1 MSGGFW
7 KKRRDKSGADDVA
20 GDPDLMEDVPVLP
33 PEFQDQ
39 DFSSVAEQAYDPDP
53 EYDQAYGEQY
63 VEPDTG
69 HAPDDF
75 GGSDA
80 PDVSGTYDNQVEYDR
95 IYPRSPAE
103 AIQPEAAPL
112 PPSVKRKQNRIVRAL
127 NGIIAAIIFFLLI
140 GAGIMFVG
148 FRQFTAVGPL
158 TETRN
163 IVIPHGD
170 SLTSIATR
178 LEREGVIVDAYMF
191 LAGVSVARA
200 SNQLKAGEYL
210 FRENMSMRDVMQTLI
225 EGKSILH
232 GVTLPEGRTSLQ
244 IVEILRADPIL
255 LGEITDIPPE
265 GSLLPET
272 YKFTRGD
279 ERQTIITRM
288 HQAQE
293 RALERIWANRDTSI
307 PIQSP
312 EDLVILASIVEKE
325 TGRADERP
333 QVAAVFVNRL
343 NRGIRLQSD
352 PTIIYGIVGGQG
364 TLGRP
369 IRRSEIDAATP
380 YNTYQIDG
388 LPPTPIA
395 NPGIAALE
403 ATANPSQTS
412 DLFFVADGT
421 GGHAFAETLAGHQQ
435 NVRRW
440 RQYQA
445 QAAAAAPATPDPTD
459 APDPD
464 TGASSENSPAIAP
477 PLPEINLNLSLPLI
491 LPPTQ

>member
-1 MSGGFW
+1 MIGGFW
-7 KKRRDKSGADDVA
+7 KRRRDKSGDGDVA
-20 GDPDLMEDVPVLP
+20 EDPDSDMMEDVPVLP
-33 PEFQDQ
+33 AEFQDQ
-39 DFSSVAEQAYDPDP
+39 DFSSVSEQAYAPDP
-53 EYDQAYGEQY
+53 EYDQDYSEPY

-69 HAPDDF
+69 QAPDDF
-75 GGSDA
+75 GPSENYNSQAG
-80 PDVSGTYDNQVEYDR
+80 YDR

-148 FRQFTAVGPL
+148 FRQFVADGPL

-163 IVIPHGD
+163 IVIPQGG

-178 LEREGVIVDAYMF
+178 LEREGIIADAYMF
-191 LAGVSVARA
+191 LASVSVARA

-210 FRENMSMRDVMQTLI
+210 FRENMSMRDVMQMLI

-255 LGEITDIPPE
+255 VGEIADIPPE

-279 ERQTIITRM
+279 ERQAIITRM
-288 HQAQE
+288 RQARD
-293 RALERIWANRDTSI
+293 RALARIWSNRDASI

-312 EDLVILASIVEKE
+312 GDLVILASIVEKE

-333 QVAAVFVNRL
+333 QVAAVFANRL
-343 NRGIRLQSD
+343 RRGMRLQSD

-369 IRRSEIDAATP
+369 IRRSEIDATTP

-403 ATANPSQTS
+403 ATANPSQTK

-421 GGHAFAETLAGHQQ
+421 GGHAFSETLAGHQQ

-440 RQYQA
+440 RQFQA
-445 QAAAAAPATPDPTD
+445 QAAAAPTTPDP
-459 APDPD
+459 AISAQLSSPD
-464 TGASSENSPAIAP
+464 TTSSSESSPAIVP
-477 PLPEINLNLSLPLI
+477 PLPELKLNLTVPLV
-491 LPPTQ
+491 PPPAQ